1 MQKKG
6 IFSSL
11 FSPPLPLSRPFFP
24 SISSLPLL
32 SPFLLFL
39 SSSLWQVIWPVH
51 QLAYRHTWQGFPDTP
66 TGNCSSY
73 KLRGVG
79 YQLRGG
85 RGPLLS
91 FLFSSSVIW
100 FFFLPFYNKNKE
112 SGSGP
117 SAGSGRQAPW
127 RGHSKFKA
135 RYEGEAKP
143 MEATPDP
150 SKQSRLFQ
158 GSPDLV
164 STVG

>member
-11 FSPPLPLSRPFFP
+11 FPPFPPSRPFFL

-39 SSSLWQVIWPVH
+39 PSSLWQVIWPVH

-135 RYEGEAKP
+135 RYEGEAKADGGKARP
-143 MEATPDP
+143 KRTKP
-150 SKQSRLFQ
+150 SLPGK
-158 GSPDLV
+158 P
-164 STVG
+164 